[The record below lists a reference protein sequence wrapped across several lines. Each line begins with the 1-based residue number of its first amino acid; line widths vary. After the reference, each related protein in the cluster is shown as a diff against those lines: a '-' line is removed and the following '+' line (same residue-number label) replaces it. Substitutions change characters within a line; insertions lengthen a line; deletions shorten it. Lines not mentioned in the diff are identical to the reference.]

1 MELIKNIAP
10 VYETSKIRTYYCQ
23 NNAKRMENQQKS
35 QTSDE
40 IDLMELLTLLWQ
52 KKVTIIATTF
62 ICVVI
67 AAIYAFTAKQQWTSK
82 AEVIAPTT
90 VSLNNYLNIR
100 REYARILGSDFDVN
114 SLSNSLFSKFNQLM
128 YSLDERE
135 NFLSQSEVYKLESA
149 GKDEEQQRVILNKL
163 VRENITITK
172 PDEKKDSKA
181 LWGGVQVSFSAETPA
196 LAQDTLKAFITKISQ
211 ESLDYNFKSFLISY
225 NEKLTD
231 LRFGLNQIKQNADVQ
246 RNIRLENLNRAL
258 DTAKRADIKDYSKI
272 SGEVE
277 NNLLNIIRTD
287 TSIPL
292 SESPLSDN
300 PYLFI
305 LGEKYISA
313 QISAIK
319 QNDIIYPPKYYQIQE
334 QITQLEALAQKFKEG
349 KLETNAYTYL
359 SSPDYPVVKDAP
371 KRLIIILISIVL
383 GLFLGTIFV
392 LIKALK
398 VSER

>member
-1 MELIKNIAP
+1 
-10 VYETSKIRTYYCQ
+10 
-23 NNAKRMENQQKS
+23 MENQQKS

-40 IDLMELLTLLWQ
+40 IDLIELLTLLWK
-52 KKVTIIATTF
+52 KKVIIIATTF

-82 AEVIAPTT
+82 AEVIALTT

-100 REYARILGSDFDVN
+100 REYARILGSDFDAN

-135 NFLSQSEVYKLESA
+135 HFLSQSEVYKLESA

-163 VRENITITK
+163 ARENITITK
-172 PDEKKDSKA
+172 PDAKKDPDAIGIKI
-181 LWGGVQVSFSAETPA
+181 SFAAEKPA

-211 ESLDYNFKSFLISY
+211 ESLDYNFKSFLVSY

-313 QISAIK
+313 QISTIK

-359 SSPDYPVVKDAP
+359 SSPDYPVVKDKP
-371 KRLIIILISIVL
+371 KRLLILAAGMLIGLILSIIYILLVNECLNNRKYNS
-383 GLFLGTIFV
+383 
-392 LIKALK
+392 K
-398 VSER
+398 

>member
-1 MELIKNIAP
+1 
-10 VYETSKIRTYYCQ
+10 
-23 NNAKRMENQQKS
+23 MENQQKS

-40 IDLMELLTLLWQ
+40 IDLIELLTLLWK

-135 NFLSQSEVYKLESA
+135 HFLSQSEVYKLESA

-211 ESLDYNFKSFLISY
+211 ESLDYNFKSFLIGY
-225 NEKLTD
+225 NEKLVD
-231 LRFGLNQIKQNADVQ
+231 LHFQFNQIKQKANIQ
-246 RNIRLENLNRAL
+246 RKVKLENLNRAL
-258 DTAKRADIKDYSKI
+258 DTAKQAGIKDYSR
-272 SGEVE
+272 SFAGTET
-277 NNLLNIIRTD
+277 NLLNVIRSD

-305 LGEKYISA
+305 LGEKYITA
-313 QISAIK
+313 QIDSIE
-319 QNDIIYPPKYYQIQE
+319 QSNIIYPPKYYQIQE
-334 QITQLEALAQKFKEG
+334 QITQLEALAQKFKEV
-349 KLETNAYTYL
+349 KLETDAYTYL
-359 SSPDYPVVKDAP
+359 SSPDYPVVKDKP
-371 KRLIIILISIVL
+371 KRLLILAAGMLIGLILSIIYVLLISAFISRKKE
-383 GLFLGTIFV
+383 IN
-392 LIKALK
+392 
-398 VSER
+398 

>member
-1 MELIKNIAP
+1 MRK
-10 VYETSKIRTYYCQ
+10 KI
-23 NNAKRMENQQKS
+23 QKH
-35 QTSDE
+35 
-40 IDLMELLTLLWQ
+40 
-52 KKVTIIATTF
+52 
-62 ICVVI
+62 
-67 AAIYAFTAKQQWTSK
+67 Y
-82 AEVIAPTT
+82 
-90 VSLNNYLNIR
+90 
-100 REYARILGSDFDVN
+100 
-114 SLSNSLFSKFNQLM
+114 
-128 YSLDERE
+128 
-135 NFLSQSEVYKLESA
+135 
-149 GKDEEQQRVILNKL
+149 
-163 VRENITITK
+163 
-172 PDEKKDSKA
+172 
-181 LWGGVQVSFSAETPA
+181 GGVQVSFSAETPA

-292 SESPLSDN
+292 YESPLSDN

-305 LGEKYISA
+305 LGEKYST
-313 QISAIK
+313 IK

-359 SSPDYPVVKDAP
+359 SSPDYPVVKDKP
-371 KRLIIILISIVL
+371 KRLLILAAGMLIGLILSIIYVLLTSAFISRKKEIN
-383 GLFLGTIFV
+383 
-392 LIKALK
+392 
-398 VSER
+398 

>member
-1 MELIKNIAP
+1 MRK
-10 VYETSKIRTYYCQ
+10 KI
-23 NNAKRMENQQKS
+23 QKH
-35 QTSDE
+35 
-40 IDLMELLTLLWQ
+40 
-52 KKVTIIATTF
+52 
-62 ICVVI
+62 
-67 AAIYAFTAKQQWTSK
+67 Y
-82 AEVIAPTT
+82 
-90 VSLNNYLNIR
+90 
-100 REYARILGSDFDVN
+100 G
-114 SLSNSLFSKFNQLM
+114 
-128 YSLDERE
+128 
-135 NFLSQSEVYKLESA
+135 
-149 GKDEEQQRVILNKL
+149 
-163 VRENITITK
+163 
-172 PDEKKDSKA
+172 
-181 LWGGVQVSFSAETPA
+181 GGVQVSFSAETPA

>member
-1 MELIKNIAP
+1 
-10 VYETSKIRTYYCQ
+10 
-23 NNAKRMENQQKS
+23 MENQQKS

-40 IDLMELLTLLWQ
+40 IDLIELLTLLWK
-52 KKVTIIATTF
+52 KKVIIIATTF

-67 AAIYAFTAKQQWTSK
+67 AAIYAFTAKEQWTSK
-82 AEVIAPTT
+82 AEVIAPNA
-90 VSLNNYLNIR
+90 VSLNNYLTIR

-114 SLSNSLFSKFNQLM
+114 SLSNSLFSKFNQLL

-135 NFLSQSEVYKLESA
+135 NFLSQTEVYKLESV
-149 GKDEEQQRVILNKL
+149 GKDKEQQRVILNKL
-163 VRENITITK
+163 ARENITITK
-172 PDEKKDSKA
+172 PDEKKDPNA

-196 LAQDTLKAFITKISQ
+196 LAQDTLKAFIKKISQ
-211 ESLDYNFKSFLISY
+211 ESLDYNFRSFLISY

-231 LRFGLNQIKQNADVQ
+231 LRFGLNQIKQNVDIQ
-246 RNIRLENLNRAL
+246 RNVQLENLHRAL

-334 QITQLEALAQKFKEG
+334 QITKLEALAQKFKEG
-349 KLETNAYTYL
+349 KLETDAYTYL
-359 SSPDYPVVKDAP
+359 SSPDYPVVKDKP
-371 KRLIIILISIVL
+371 KRLLIIFIGFIFGLVLSIILIIVRYA
-383 GLFLGTIFV
+383 LFNV
-392 LIKALK
+392 KD
-398 VSER
+398 

>member
-1 MELIKNIAP
+1 
-10 VYETSKIRTYYCQ
+10 
-23 NNAKRMENQQKS
+23 MENQQKS

-40 IDLMELLTLLWQ
+40 IDLIELLTLLWK

-82 AEVIAPTT
+82 AEVIAPNA
-90 VSLNNYLNIR
+90 VSLNNYLTIR
-100 REYARILGSDFDVN
+100 REYARILSSDFDVN
-114 SLSNSLFSKFNQLM
+114 SLSNSLFSKFNQLL

-135 NFLSQSEVYKLESA
+135 NFLSQTEVYKLESV
-149 GKDEEQQRVILNKL
+149 GKDKEQQRVILNKL
-163 VRENITITK
+163 ARENITITK
-172 PDEKKDSKA
+172 PDEKKDPKA

-196 LAQDTLKAFITKISQ
+196 LAQDTLKAFIKQISQ
-211 ESLDYNFKSFLISY
+211 ESLDYNFKSFLITY

-231 LRFGLNQIKQNADVQ
+231 LRFELNQIKQNVDIQ
-246 RNIRLENLNRAL
+246 RNVQLENLHRAL

-277 NNLLNIIRTD
+277 NNLLNIIRAD

-334 QITQLEALAQKFKEG
+334 QITKLEALAQKFKEG

-359 SSPDYPVVKDAP
+359 SSPDYPVVKDKP
-371 KRLIIILISIVL
+371 KRLLIVVAGMLIGLILSIIYVLVTSAFISRKKEIN
-383 GLFLGTIFV
+383 
-392 LIKALK
+392 
-398 VSER
+398 

>member
-1 MELIKNIAP
+1 
-10 VYETSKIRTYYCQ
+10 
-23 NNAKRMENQQKS
+23 MENQQKS

-40 IDLMELLTLLWQ
+40 IDLIELLTLLWQ

-277 NNLLNIIRTD
+277 NNLLNIIRTH

>member
-1 MELIKNIAP
+1 
-10 VYETSKIRTYYCQ
+10 
-23 NNAKRMENQQKS
+23 MENQQKS

-40 IDLMELLTLLWQ
+40 IDLIELLTLLWK
-52 KKVTIIATTF
+52 KKVIIIATTF

-67 AAIYAFTAKQQWTSK
+67 AAIYAFTAKEQWTSK
-82 AEVIAPTT
+82 AEVIAPNA
-90 VSLNNYLNIR
+90 VSLNNYLTIR

-114 SLSNSLFSKFNQLM
+114 SLSNSLFSKFNQLL

-163 VRENITITK
+163 ARENITITK
-172 PDEKKDSKA
+172 PDAKKDPNA
-181 LWGGVQVSFSAETPA
+181 VWGGVQVSFSAETPA

-359 SSPDYPVVKDAP
+359 SSPDYPVVKDKP
-371 KRLIIILISIVL
+371 KRLLILAAGMLIGLILSIIYVLLTSAFISRKKEIN
-383 GLFLGTIFV
+383 
-392 LIKALK
+392 
-398 VSER
+398 

>member
-1 MELIKNIAP
+1 
-10 VYETSKIRTYYCQ
+10 
-23 NNAKRMENQQKS
+23 MENQQKS

-40 IDLMELLTLLWQ
+40 IDLIELLTLLWK
-52 KKVTIIATTF
+52 KKVIIIATTF

-100 REYARILGSDFDVN
+100 REYARILGSDFDAN

-135 NFLSQSEVYKLESA
+135 HFLSQSEVYKLESA

-163 VRENITITK
+163 ARENITITK
-172 PDEKKDSKA
+172 PDAKKDPDAIGIKI
-181 LWGGVQVSFSAETPA
+181 SFAAEKPA

-211 ESLDYNFKSFLISY
+211 ESLDYNFKSFLVSY

-313 QISAIK
+313 QISTIK

-359 SSPDYPVVKDAP
+359 SSPDYPVVKDKP
-371 KRLIIILISIVL
+371 KRLLILAAGMLIGLILSIIYILLVNECLNNRKYNS
-383 GLFLGTIFV
+383 
-392 LIKALK
+392 K
-398 VSER
+398 

>member
-1 MELIKNIAP
+1 MDIQ
-10 VYETSKIRTYYCQ
+10 SR
-23 NNAKRMENQQKS
+23 S
-35 QTSDE
+35 
-40 IDLMELLTLLWQ
+40 
-52 KKVTIIATTF
+52 
-62 ICVVI
+62 
-67 AAIYAFTAKQQWTSK
+67 
-82 AEVIAPTT
+82 TT

-163 VRENITITK
+163 ARENITITK
-172 PDEKKDSKA
+172 PDAKKDPDAIGIKI
-181 LWGGVQVSFSAETPA
+181 SFVAEKPA
-196 LAQDTLKAFITKISQ
+196 LAQDTLKAFIKKISQ
-211 ESLDYNFKSFLISY
+211 ESLDYNFKSFLIGY
-225 NEKLTD
+225 NEKLGD
-231 LRFGLNQIKQNADVQ
+231 LRFQFNQIKQNANIQ
-246 RNIRLENLNRAL
+246 RKVKLENLNRSL
-258 DTAKRADIKDYSKI
+258 DTAKQAGIKDYSR
-272 SGEVE
+272 SFGGTET
-277 NNLLNIIRTD
+277 NLLNVIRTD

-305 LGEKYISA
+305 LGEKYITA
-313 QISAIK
+313 QIDSIE
-319 QNDIIYPPKYYQIQE
+319 QSNIIYPPEYYQIQE
-334 QITQLEALAQKFKEG
+334 QITQLEALAQKFKEV
-349 KLETNAYTYL
+349 KLETDAYTYL

>member
-1 MELIKNIAP
+1 
-10 VYETSKIRTYYCQ
+10 
-23 NNAKRMENQQKS
+23 MENQQKS

-40 IDLMELLTLLWQ
+40 IDLIELLTLLWK

-135 NFLSQSEVYKLESA
+135 HFLSQSEVYKLESA

-163 VRENITITK
+163 ARENITITK
-172 PDEKKDSKA
+172 PDAKKDPDAIGIKI
-181 LWGGVQVSFSAETPA
+181 SFAAEKPA

-211 ESLDYNFKSFLISY
+211 ESLDYNFKSFLVSY

-258 DTAKRADIKDYSKI
+258 DTAKRADIKDYLKI

-300 PYLFI
+300 PCLFI

-334 QITQLEALAQKFKEG
+334 QITKLEALAQKFKEG
-349 KLETNAYTYL
+349 KLETDAYTYL
-359 SSPDYPVVKDAP
+359 SSPDYPVVKDKP
-371 KRLIIILISIVL
+371 KRLLILAAGMLIGLILSIIYVLLTSAFISR
-383 GLFLGTIFV
+383 
-392 LIKALK
+392 KK
-398 VSER
+398 K

>member
-1 MELIKNIAP
+1 
-10 VYETSKIRTYYCQ
+10 
-23 NNAKRMENQQKS
+23 MENQQKS

-40 IDLMELLTLLWQ
+40 IDLIELLTLLWK
-52 KKVTIIATTF
+52 KKVIIIATTF

-67 AAIYAFTAKQQWTSK
+67 AAIYAFTAKEQWTSK
-82 AEVIAPTT
+82 AEVIAPNA
-90 VSLNNYLNIR
+90 VSLNNYLTIR

-135 NFLSQSEVYKLESA
+135 KFLSQSEVYKLESA
-149 GKDEEQQRVILNKL
+149 GKDEEQQREILNKL
-163 VRENITITK
+163 ARENITITK
-172 PDEKKDSKA
+172 PDAKKDPDAIGIKI
-181 LWGGVQVSFSAETPA
+181 SFAAEKPA
-196 LAQDTLKAFITKISQ
+196 LAQDTLKAFIKKISQ

-313 QISAIK
+313 QISTIK

-359 SSPDYPVVKDAP
+359 SSPDYPVVKDKP
-371 KRLIIILISIVL
+371 KRLLILAAGMLIGLILSIIYILLVNECLNNRKYNS
-383 GLFLGTIFV
+383 
-392 LIKALK
+392 K
-398 VSER
+398 

>member
-1 MELIKNIAP
+1 
-10 VYETSKIRTYYCQ
+10 
-23 NNAKRMENQQKS
+23 MENQQKS

-40 IDLMELLTLLWQ
+40 IDLIELLTLLWQ

-100 REYARILGSDFDVN
+100 REYTRILGSDFDVN

-135 NFLSQSEVYKLESA
+135 HFLSQSEVYKLESA

-163 VRENITITK
+163 ARENITITK
-172 PDEKKDSKA
+172 PDEKKDPKA

-292 SESPLSDN
+292 YESPLSDN

-313 QISAIK
+313 QISTIK

-359 SSPDYPVVKDAP
+359 SSPDYPVVKDKP
-371 KRLIIILISIVL
+371 KRLLILAAGMLIGLILSIIYVLLTSAFISRKKEIN
-383 GLFLGTIFV
+383 
-392 LIKALK
+392 
-398 VSER
+398 

>member
-1 MELIKNIAP
+1 
-10 VYETSKIRTYYCQ
+10 
-23 NNAKRMENQQKS
+23 MENQQKS

-40 IDLMELLTLLWQ
+40 IDLIELLTLLWK
-52 KKVTIIATTF
+52 KKVIIIATTF

-100 REYARILGSDFDVN
+100 REYARILGSDFDVD

-211 ESLDYNFKSFLISY
+211 ESLDYNFKSFLIGY
-225 NEKLTD
+225 NEKLVD
-231 LRFGLNQIKQNADVQ
+231 LHFQFNQIKQKANIQ
-246 RNIRLENLNRAL
+246 RKVKLENLNRAL
-258 DTAKRADIKDYSKI
+258 DTAKQAGIKDYSR
-272 SGEVE
+272 SFAGTET
-277 NNLLNIIRTD
+277 NLLNVIRSD

-305 LGEKYISA
+305 LGEKYITA
-313 QISAIK
+313 QIDSIE
-319 QNDIIYPPKYYQIQE
+319 QSNIIYPPKYYQIQE
-334 QITQLEALAQKFKEG
+334 QITQLEALAQKFKEV
-349 KLETNAYTYL
+349 KLETDAYTYL
-359 SSPDYPVVKDAP
+359 SSPDYPVVKDKP
-371 KRLIIILISIVL
+371 KRLLILAAGMLIGLILSIIYILLVNECLNNRKYNS
-383 GLFLGTIFV
+383 
-392 LIKALK
+392 K
-398 VSER
+398 

>member
-1 MELIKNIAP
+1 
-10 VYETSKIRTYYCQ
+10 
-23 NNAKRMENQQKS
+23 MENQQKS

-40 IDLMELLTLLWQ
+40 IDLIELLTLLWK

-163 VRENITITK
+163 ARENITITK
-172 PDEKKDSKA
+172 PDAKKDPDAIGIKI
-181 LWGGVQVSFSAETPA
+181 SFAAEKPA
-196 LAQDTLKAFITKISQ
+196 LAQDTLKAFIKKISQ
-211 ESLDYNFKSFLISY
+211 ESLDYNFKSFLIGY
-225 NEKLTD
+225 NEKLGD
-231 LRFGLNQIKQNADVQ
+231 LRFQFNQIKQNANIQ
-246 RNIRLENLNRAL
+246 RKVKLENLNRSL
-258 DTAKRADIKDYSKI
+258 DTAKQAGIKDYSR
-272 SGEVE
+272 SFGGTET
-277 NNLLNIIRTD
+277 NLLNVIRTD

-305 LGEKYISA
+305 LGEKYITA
-313 QISAIK
+313 QIDSIE
-319 QNDIIYPPKYYQIQE
+319 QSNIIYPPKYYQIQE
-334 QITQLEALAQKFKEG
+334 QITQLEALAQKFKEV
-349 KLETNAYTYL
+349 KLETDAYTYL
-359 SSPDYPVVKDAP
+359 SSPDYPVVKDKP
-371 KRLIIILISIVL
+371 KRLLILVAGMLIGLILSIIYVLLTSAFISRKKEIN
-383 GLFLGTIFV
+383 
-392 LIKALK
+392 
-398 VSER
+398 

>member
-1 MELIKNIAP
+1 M
-10 VYETSKIRTYYCQ
+10 
-23 NNAKRMENQQKS
+23 
-35 QTSDE
+35 
-40 IDLMELLTLLWQ
+40 
-52 KKVTIIATTF
+52 
-62 ICVVI
+62 
-67 AAIYAFTAKQQWTSK
+67 
-82 AEVIAPTT
+82 
-90 VSLNNYLNIR
+90 
-100 REYARILGSDFDVN
+100 G
-114 SLSNSLFSKFNQLM
+114 
-128 YSLDERE
+128 
-135 NFLSQSEVYKLESA
+135 
-149 GKDEEQQRVILNKL
+149 
-163 VRENITITK
+163 
-172 PDEKKDSKA
+172 
-181 LWGGVQVSFSAETPA
+181 GGVQVSFSAETPA

-313 QISAIK
+313 QISTIK

-359 SSPDYPVVKDAP
+359 SSPDYPVVKDKP
-371 KRLIIILISIVL
+371 KRLLILAAGMLIGLILSIIYVLLTSAFISRKKEIN
-383 GLFLGTIFV
+383 
-392 LIKALK
+392 
-398 VSER
+398 

>member
-1 MELIKNIAP
+1 
-10 VYETSKIRTYYCQ
+10 
-23 NNAKRMENQQKS
+23 MENQQKS

-40 IDLMELLTLLWQ
+40 IDLIELLTLLWK
-52 KKVTIIATTF
+52 KKVIIIATTF

-67 AAIYAFTAKQQWTSK
+67 AAIYAFTAKEQWTSK
-82 AEVIAPTT
+82 AEVIAPNA
-90 VSLNNYLNIR
+90 VSLNNYLTIR

-149 GKDEEQQRVILNKL
+149 GKDEEQQREILNKL
-163 VRENITITK
+163 ARENITITK
-172 PDEKKDSKA
+172 PDAKKDPDAIGIKI
-181 LWGGVQVSFSAETPA
+181 SFAAEKPA
-196 LAQDTLKAFITKISQ
+196 LAQDTLKAFIKKISQ
-211 ESLDYNFKSFLISY
+211 ESLDYNFRSFLISY

-231 LRFGLNQIKQNADVQ
+231 LRFGLNQIKQNVDIQ
-246 RNIRLENLNRAL
+246 RNVQLENLNRAL
-258 DTAKRADIKDYSKI
+258 DTAKRADIKDYSKT

-334 QITQLEALAQKFKEG
+334 QITKLEALAQKFKEG
-349 KLETNAYTYL
+349 KLETDAYTYL
-359 SSPDYPVVKDAP
+359 SSPDYPVVKDKP
-371 KRLIIILISIVL
+371 KRLLIVVAGMLIGLILSIIYVLVTSAFISRKKEIN
-383 GLFLGTIFV
+383 
-392 LIKALK
+392 
-398 VSER
+398 

>member
-1 MELIKNIAP
+1 
-10 VYETSKIRTYYCQ
+10 
-23 NNAKRMENQQKS
+23 MENQQKS

-40 IDLMELLTLLWQ
+40 IDLIELLTLLWK

-163 VRENITITK
+163 ARENITITK
-172 PDEKKDSKA
+172 PDAKKDPNA
-181 LWGGVQVSFSAETPA
+181 VWGGVQVSFSAEKPV
-196 LAQDTLKAFITKISQ
+196 LAQDTLKAFIKKISQ
-211 ESLDYNFKSFLISY
+211 ESLDYNFKSFLITY

-231 LRFGLNQIKQNADVQ
+231 LRFELNQIKQNANIQ
-246 RNIRLENLNRAL
+246 RKVKLENLNRSL
-258 DTAKRADIKDYSKI
+258 DTAKQAGIKDYSR
-272 SGEVE
+272 SFGGTET
-277 NNLLNIIRTD
+277 NLLNVIRTD

-300 PYLFI
+300 LYLFI
-305 LGEKYISA
+305 LGEKYITA
-313 QISAIK
+313 QIDSIE
-319 QNDIIYPPKYYQIQE
+319 QSNIIYPPKYYQIQE
-334 QITQLEALAQKFKEG
+334 QITQLEALAQKFKEV
-349 KLETNAYTYL
+349 KLETDAYTYL
-359 SSPDYPVVKDAP
+359 SSPDYPVVKDKP
-371 KRLIIILISIVL
+371 KRLLILAAGMLIGLILSIIYVLLTSAFISRKKEIN
-383 GLFLGTIFV
+383 
-392 LIKALK
+392 
-398 VSER
+398 

>member
-1 MELIKNIAP
+1 
-10 VYETSKIRTYYCQ
+10 
-23 NNAKRMENQQKS
+23 MENQQKS

-40 IDLMELLTLLWQ
+40 IDLIELLTLLWK
-52 KKVTIIATTF
+52 KKVIIIATTF

-67 AAIYAFTAKQQWTSK
+67 AAIYAFTAKEQWTSK

-163 VRENITITK
+163 ARENITITK
-172 PDEKKDSKA
+172 PDAKKDPNA
-181 LWGGVQVSFSAETPA
+181 VWGGVQVSFSAEKPA
-196 LAQDTLKAFITKISQ
+196 LAQDTLKAFIKKISQ

-313 QISAIK
+313 QISTIK

-359 SSPDYPVVKDAP
+359 SSPDYPVVKDKP
-371 KRLIIILISIVL
+371 KKLLILIIGAILGIVL
-383 GLFLGTIFV
+383 STVYLMLRQLMTNR
-392 LIKALK
+392 KT
-398 VSER
+398 E

>member
-1 MELIKNIAP
+1 
-10 VYETSKIRTYYCQ
+10 
-23 NNAKRMENQQKS
+23 MENQQKS

-40 IDLMELLTLLWQ
+40 IDLIELLTLLWK

-135 NFLSQSEVYKLESA
+135 HFLSQSEVYKLESA

-163 VRENITITK
+163 ARENITITK
-172 PDEKKDSKA
+172 PDAKKDPDAIGIKI
-181 LWGGVQVSFSAETPA
+181 SFAAEKPA

-211 ESLDYNFKSFLISY
+211 ESLDYNFKSFLVSY

-313 QISAIK
+313 QISTIK

-359 SSPDYPVVKDAP
+359 SSPDYLVVKDKP
-371 KRLIIILISIVL
+371 KRLLIVVAGMLIGLILSIIYVLVTSAFISR
-383 GLFLGTIFV
+383 
-392 LIKALK
+392 KK
-398 VSER
+398 K

>member
-1 MELIKNIAP
+1 
-10 VYETSKIRTYYCQ
+10 
-23 NNAKRMENQQKS
+23 MENQQKS

-40 IDLMELLTLLWQ
+40 IDLIELLTLLWK

-163 VRENITITK
+163 ARENITITK
-172 PDEKKDSKA
+172 PDAKKDPNA
-181 LWGGVQVSFSAETPA
+181 VWGGVQVSFSAEKPV
-196 LAQDTLKAFITKISQ
+196 LAQDTLKAFIKKISQ
-211 ESLDYNFKSFLISY
+211 ESLDYNFKSFLIGY
-225 NEKLTD
+225 NEKLGD
-231 LRFGLNQIKQNADVQ
+231 LRFQFNQIKQNANIQ
-246 RNIRLENLNRAL
+246 RKVKLENLNRSL
-258 DTAKRADIKDYSKI
+258 DTAKQAGIKDYSR
-272 SGEVE
+272 SFGGTET
-277 NNLLNIIRTD
+277 NLLNVIRTD

-305 LGEKYISA
+305 LGEKYITA
-313 QISAIK
+313 QIDSIE
-319 QNDIIYPPKYYQIQE
+319 QSNIIYPSKYYQIQE
-334 QITQLEALAQKFKEG
+334 QITQLEALAQKFKEV
-349 KLETNAYTYL
+349 KLETDAYTYL
-359 SSPDYPVVKDAP
+359 SSPDYPVVKDKP
-371 KRLIIILISIVL
+371 KRLLILAAGMLIGLILSIIYILLVNECLNNRKYNS
-383 GLFLGTIFV
+383 
-392 LIKALK
+392 K
-398 VSER
+398 

>member
-1 MELIKNIAP
+1 
-10 VYETSKIRTYYCQ
+10 
-23 NNAKRMENQQKS
+23 MENQQKS

-40 IDLMELLTLLWQ
+40 IDLIELLTLLWK
-52 KKVTIIATTF
+52 KKVIIIATTF

-67 AAIYAFTAKQQWTSK
+67 AAIYAFTAKQQWASK

-100 REYARILGSDFDVN
+100 REYARILGSDFDVD

-258 DTAKRADIKDYSKI
+258 DTAKQAGIKDYSR
-272 SGEVE
+272 SFAGTET
-277 NNLLNIIRTD
+277 NLLNVIRSD

-305 LGEKYISA
+305 LGEKYITA
-313 QISAIK
+313 QIDSIE
-319 QNDIIYPPKYYQIQE
+319 QSNIIYPPKYYQIQE
-334 QITQLEALAQKFKEG
+334 QITQLEALAQKFKEV
-349 KLETNAYTYL
+349 KLETDAYTYL

>member
-1 MELIKNIAP
+1 
-10 VYETSKIRTYYCQ
+10 
-23 NNAKRMENQQKS
+23 MENQQKS

-40 IDLMELLTLLWQ
+40 IDLIELLTLLWQ

>member
-1 MELIKNIAP
+1 
-10 VYETSKIRTYYCQ
+10 
-23 NNAKRMENQQKS
+23 MENQQKS

-40 IDLMELLTLLWQ
+40 IDLIELLTLLWK
-52 KKVTIIATTF
+52 KKVIIIATTF

-135 NFLSQSEVYKLESA
+135 HFLSQSEVYKLESA

-163 VRENITITK
+163 ARENITITK
-172 PDEKKDSKA
+172 PDAKKDPDAIGIKI
-181 LWGGVQVSFSAETPA
+181 SFAAEKPA
-196 LAQDTLKAFITKISQ
+196 LAQDTLKAFIKKISQ
-211 ESLDYNFKSFLISY
+211 ESLDYNFQSFLIGY
-225 NEKLTD
+225 NEKLGD
-231 LRFGLNQIKQNADVQ
+231 LRFQFNQIKQNANIQ
-246 RNIRLENLNRAL
+246 RKVKLENLNRSL
-258 DTAKRADIKDYSKI
+258 DTAKQAGIKDYSRNF
-272 SGEVE
+272 GGT
-277 NNLLNIIRTD
+277 NDNLLNVIRTD

-305 LGEKYISA
+305 LGEKYITA
-313 QISAIK
+313 QIDSIE
-319 QNDIIYPPKYYQIQE
+319 QSNIIYPPKYYQIQE

>member
-40 IDLMELLTLLWQ
+40 IDLIELLTLLWQ

-163 VRENITITK
+163 ARENITITK
-172 PDEKKDSKA
+172 PDAKKDPNA
-181 LWGGVQVSFSAETPA
+181 VWGGVQVSFSAEKPA
-196 LAQDTLKAFITKISQ
+196 LAQDTLKAFIKKISQ
-211 ESLDYNFKSFLISY
+211 ESLDYNFKSFLIGY
-225 NEKLTD
+225 NEKLGD
-231 LRFGLNQIKQNADVQ
+231 LRFQFNQIKQNANIQ
-246 RNIRLENLNRAL
+246 RKVKLENLNRSL
-258 DTAKRADIKDYSKI
+258 DTAKQAGIKDYSR
-272 SGEVE
+272 SFGGTET
-277 NNLLNIIRTD
+277 NLLNVIRTD

-305 LGEKYISA
+305 LGEKYITA
-313 QISAIK
+313 QIDSIE
-319 QNDIIYPPKYYQIQE
+319 QSNIIYPPKYYQIQE
-334 QITQLEALAQKFKEG
+334 QITQLEALAQKFKEV
-349 KLETNAYTYL
+349 KLETDAYTYL

-371 KRLIIILISIVL
+371 KQLIILLISIVL

>member
-1 MELIKNIAP
+1 
-10 VYETSKIRTYYCQ
+10 
-23 NNAKRMENQQKS
+23 MENQRQQNS
-35 QTSDE
+35 SDE
-40 IDLMELLTLLWQ
+40 IDLIELLTLLWK
-52 KKVTIIATTF
+52 KKVIIIATTF

-67 AAIYAFTAKQQWTSK
+67 AAIYAFTAKEQWTSK
-82 AEVIAPTT
+82 AEVIAPNA
-90 VSLNNYLNIR
+90 VSLNNYLTIR

-114 SLSNSLFSKFNQLM
+114 SLSNSLFSKFNQLL

-135 NFLSQSEVYKLESA
+135 NFLSQTEVYKLESV
-149 GKDEEQQRVILNKL
+149 GKDKEQQRVILNKL

-172 PDEKKDSKA
+172 PDEKKDSKV
-181 LWGGVQVSFSAETPA
+181 LWGVQVSFSAETPA

-313 QISAIK
+313 QISTIK

-334 QITQLEALAQKFKEG
+334 QITKLEVLAQKFKEG

-359 SSPDYPVVKDAP
+359 SSPDYPVVKDKP
-371 KRLIIILISIVL
+371 KRLLIVVAGMLIGLILSIIYVLVTSAFISRKKEIN
-383 GLFLGTIFV
+383 
-392 LIKALK
+392 
-398 VSER
+398 

>member
-1 MELIKNIAP
+1 
-10 VYETSKIRTYYCQ
+10 
-23 NNAKRMENQQKS
+23 MENQQKS

-40 IDLMELLTLLWQ
+40 IDLIELLTLLWK

-163 VRENITITK
+163 ARENITITK
-172 PDEKKDSKA
+172 PDAKKDPNA
-181 LWGGVQVSFSAETPA
+181 VWGGVQVSFSAEKPA

-211 ESLDYNFKSFLISY
+211 ESLDYNFKSFLVSY

-313 QISAIK
+313 QISTIK

-359 SSPDYPVVKDAP
+359 SSPDYPVVKDKP
-371 KRLIIILISIVL
+371 KRLLIVVAGMLIGLILSIIYVLVTSAFISR
-383 GLFLGTIFV
+383 
-392 LIKALK
+392 KK
-398 VSER
+398 K

>member
-1 MELIKNIAP
+1 M
-10 VYETSKIRTYYCQ
+10 
-23 NNAKRMENQQKS
+23 
-35 QTSDE
+35 
-40 IDLMELLTLLWQ
+40 
-52 KKVTIIATTF
+52 
-62 ICVVI
+62 
-67 AAIYAFTAKQQWTSK
+67 
-82 AEVIAPTT
+82 
-90 VSLNNYLNIR
+90 
-100 REYARILGSDFDVN
+100 
-114 SLSNSLFSKFNQLM
+114 
-128 YSLDERE
+128 
-135 NFLSQSEVYKLESA
+135 
-149 GKDEEQQRVILNKL
+149 
-163 VRENITITK
+163 
-172 PDEKKDSKA
+172 
-181 LWGGVQVSFSAETPA
+181 GGVQVSFSAETPA

-359 SSPDYPVVKDAP
+359 SSPDYPVVKDKP
-371 KRLIIILISIVL
+371 KKLLILIIGVILGIVL
-383 GLFLGTIFV
+383 STVYIMLRQLMPNRKT
-392 LIKALK
+392 
-398 VSER
+398 E

>member
-1 MELIKNIAP
+1 
-10 VYETSKIRTYYCQ
+10 
-23 NNAKRMENQQKS
+23 MENQQKS

-40 IDLMELLTLLWQ
+40 IDLIELLTLLWK

-135 NFLSQSEVYKLESA
+135 HFLSQSEVYKLESA

-163 VRENITITK
+163 ARENITITK
-172 PDEKKDSKA
+172 PDAKKDPDAIGIKI
-181 LWGGVQVSFSAETPA
+181 SFSAETPA

-313 QISAIK
+313 QISTIK

-359 SSPDYPVVKDAP
+359 SSPDYPVVKDKL
-371 KRLIIILISIVL
+371 KRLLILAAGMLIGLILSIIYVLLISAFISRKKE
-383 GLFLGTIFV
+383 IN
-392 LIKALK
+392 
-398 VSER
+398 

>member
-1 MELIKNIAP
+1 
-10 VYETSKIRTYYCQ
+10 
-23 NNAKRMENQQKS
+23 MENQQKS

-40 IDLMELLTLLWQ
+40 IDLIELLTLLWK
-52 KKVTIIATTF
+52 KKVIIIATTF

-67 AAIYAFTAKQQWTSK
+67 AAIYAFTAKEQWTSK

-135 NFLSQSEVYKLESA
+135 HFLSQSEVYKLESA

-163 VRENITITK
+163 ARENITITK
-172 PDEKKDSKA
+172 PDEKKDPKA

-313 QISAIK
+313 QISTIK

-359 SSPDYPVVKDAP
+359 SSPDYPVVKDKP
-371 KRLIIILISIVL
+371 KRLLILAAGMLIGLILSIIYVLLTSAFISRKKEIN
-383 GLFLGTIFV
+383 
-392 LIKALK
+392 
-398 VSER
+398 

>member
-1 MELIKNIAP
+1 
-10 VYETSKIRTYYCQ
+10 
-23 NNAKRMENQQKS
+23 MENQQKS

-40 IDLMELLTLLWQ
+40 IDLIELLTLLWK

-163 VRENITITK
+163 ARENITITK
-172 PDEKKDSKA
+172 PDAKKDPDAIGIKI
-181 LWGGVQVSFSAETPA
+181 SFAAEKPA

-211 ESLDYNFKSFLISY
+211 ESLDYNFKSFLVSY

-258 DTAKRADIKDYSKI
+258 NTAKRADIKDYSKI

-313 QISAIK
+313 QISTIK

-359 SSPDYPVVKDAP
+359 SSPDYPVVKDKP
-371 KRLIIILISIVL
+371 KRLLIVVAGMLIGLILSIIYVLVTSAFISR
-383 GLFLGTIFV
+383 
-392 LIKALK
+392 KK
-398 VSER
+398 K

>member
-1 MELIKNIAP
+1 
-10 VYETSKIRTYYCQ
+10 
-23 NNAKRMENQQKS
+23 MENQQKS

-40 IDLMELLTLLWQ
+40 IDLIELLTLLWK

-135 NFLSQSEVYKLESA
+135 HFLSQSEVYKLESA

-163 VRENITITK
+163 ARENITITK
-172 PDEKKDSKA
+172 PDAKKDLDAIGIKI
-181 LWGGVQVSFSAETPA
+181 SFAAEKPA

-211 ESLDYNFKSFLISY
+211 ESLDYNFKSFLVSY

-313 QISAIK
+313 QISTIK

-359 SSPDYPVVKDAP
+359 SSPDYPVVKDKP
-371 KRLIIILISIVL
+371 KRLLILAAGMLIGLILSIIYVLLTSAFISRKKEIN
-383 GLFLGTIFV
+383 
-392 LIKALK
+392 
-398 VSER
+398 

>member
-1 MELIKNIAP
+1 
-10 VYETSKIRTYYCQ
+10 
-23 NNAKRMENQQKS
+23 MENQQKS

-40 IDLMELLTLLWQ
+40 IDLIELLTLLWQ

-163 VRENITITK
+163 ARENITITK
-172 PDEKKDSKA
+172 PDAKKDPDAIGIKI
-181 LWGGVQVSFSAETPA
+181 SFAAEKPA

-211 ESLDYNFKSFLISY
+211 ESLDYNFKSFLVSY

-258 DTAKRADIKDYSKI
+258 DTAKRADIKDYLKI

-300 PYLFI
+300 PCLFI

-334 QITQLEALAQKFKEG
+334 QITKLEALAQKFKEG
-349 KLETNAYTYL
+349 KLETDAYTYL
-359 SSPDYPVVKDAP
+359 SSPDYPVVKDKP
-371 KRLIIILISIVL
+371 KRLLILAAGMLIGLILSIIYVLLTSAFISR
-383 GLFLGTIFV
+383 
-392 LIKALK
+392 KK
-398 VSER
+398 K

>member
-1 MELIKNIAP
+1 
-10 VYETSKIRTYYCQ
+10 
-23 NNAKRMENQQKS
+23 MENQQKS

-40 IDLMELLTLLWQ
+40 IDLIELLTLLWK

-163 VRENITITK
+163 ARENITITK
-172 PDEKKDSKA
+172 PDAKKDPNA
-181 LWGGVQVSFSAETPA
+181 VWGGVQVSFSAEKPA
-196 LAQDTLKAFITKISQ
+196 LAQDTLKAFIKKISQ
-211 ESLDYNFKSFLISY
+211 ESLDYNFKSFLIGY
-225 NEKLTD
+225 NEKLGD
-231 LRFGLNQIKQNADVQ
+231 LRFQFNQIKQNANIQ
-246 RNIRLENLNRAL
+246 RKVKLENLNRSL
-258 DTAKRADIKDYSKI
+258 DTAKQAGIKDYSR
-272 SGEVE
+272 SFGGTET
-277 NNLLNIIRTD
+277 NLLNVIRTD

-305 LGEKYISA
+305 LGEKYITA
-313 QISAIK
+313 QIDSIE
-319 QNDIIYPPKYYQIQE
+319 QSNIIYPPKYYQIQE
-334 QITQLEALAQKFKEG
+334 QITQLEALAQKFKEV
-349 KLETNAYTYL
+349 KLETDAYTYL
-359 SSPDYPVVKDAP
+359 SSPDYPVVKDKP
-371 KRLIIILISIVL
+371 KKLLILIIGVILGIVL
-383 GLFLGTIFV
+383 STVYIMLRQLMPNRKT
-392 LIKALK
+392 
-398 VSER
+398 E